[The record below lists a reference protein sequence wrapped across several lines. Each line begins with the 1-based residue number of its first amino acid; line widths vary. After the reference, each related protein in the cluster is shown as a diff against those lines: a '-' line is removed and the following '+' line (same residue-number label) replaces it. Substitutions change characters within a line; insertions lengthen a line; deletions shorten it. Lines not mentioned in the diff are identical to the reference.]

1 MDKYS
6 IIGKR
11 QVRTD
16 SAIKATGAAKFAG
29 DFILPGMLHGKILR
43 SHLPHAKILNIDT
56 SKAEKLKGVRAV
68 ATGKDITDVPHG
80 VMRVDPLPIILRDK
94 YSLAKERVRFI
105 GDEVAAVAAID
116 EDTAMEALE
125 LIKVDYEELPT
136 LFDIWESMK
145 PDAIRIHENF
155 PGNISTMTAF
165 HHGDIDKAFAD
176 SDYVLEDKYQTQY
189 THHSYLEPHAV
200 TAEYYPSGDV
210 ALWSSTQTPFYDK
223 VCIAETIG
231 VPVNK
236 VRVIKPHVGG
246 GFGGKAD
253 VHTLF
258 PISALLSRMS
268 GKPVQIAY
276 TREEDIVS
284 TTRRHPTI
292 IEQKIG
298 VKKDGRIMG
307 FDSKVLADGGAYQ
320 GVSMISIF
328 VMGVFQYGPYKLP
341 NFRFDGRRIYTNKPY
356 CGAQRGHGG
365 IQPRFVIESMMDIIA
380 ENLNL
385 DPIEIRKINA
395 LKAGDTTV
403 NNFRIRSCGHIES
416 LDTASE
422 GIGWKDNW
430 KKLPHGK
437 GVGLACN
444 FFASGP
450 GFSYFFTNPPSHSGV
465 NITAEED
472 GTFLLY
478 TGSSDLGQGS
488 ETALAMIAAEEMGL
502 SGIDQLKVIAADTA
516 TTPMDLGTYG
526 SRLVTIAGNAA
537 KMAASK
543 IKQELAETASD
554 ILEANKKDLE
564 AKGGMIYVKG
574 NPEKSVTIKQA
585 VQTRF
590 KIKRI
595 PLTTVGYYNPPAD
608 TGDVSGFAEGKV
620 SLSPTWSFGCH
631 AAEVDVDE
639 ETGIVKVKKVAA
651 AHDCGFAINP
661 MSVEGQIEGCVSM
674 TFGQATSED
683 FRTEKGWTMTNSF
696 LDYKIP
702 TSEDMP
708 EVQSIIVESMD
719 TEGPFGAKEA
729 SEGANIPT
737 IPAIA
742 NAIYYA
748 TGIRIKDLPITPE
761 KVLRALEKKGKL
773 LW

>member
-1 MDKYS
+1 MGKYS

-16 SAIKATGAAKFAG
+16 SAAKVTGSAKFAG
-29 DFILPGMLHGKILR
+29 DFILPGMLVGKILR
-43 SHLPHAKILNIDT
+43 SPLPHARILNIDK
-56 SKAEKLKGVRAV
+56 SKALKLKGVRAV
-68 ATGKDITDVPHG
+68 ATGKDITDIPHG
-80 VMRVDPLPIILRDK
+80 TMRVDPLPAILRDK
-94 YSLAKERVRFI
+94 YSLAKEKVRFI
-105 GDEVAAVAAID
+105 GDEVAAVAATD
-116 EDTAMEALE
+116 EDIAMEALE
-125 LIKVDYEELPT
+125 LIKVEYEELPA
-136 LFDIWESMK
+136 LFDIWEAMK

-155 PGNISTMTAF
+155 PGNISTMTTF
-165 HHGDIDKAFAD
+165 HLGDIEKAFAE
-176 SDYVLEDKYQTQY
+176 SDYILEDKYETQR

-231 VPVNK
+231 IPVNK

-246 GFGGKAD
+246 GFGAKGE

-268 GKPVQIAY
+268 GKPVTISY
-276 TREEDIVS
+276 TREEDIS
-284 TTRRHPTI
+284 TTTRRHPTI

-298 VKKDGRIMG
+298 VKKDGRIMA
-307 FDSKVLADGGAYQ
+307 FDSKILADGGAYQ
-320 GVSMISIF
+320 SVSMISIF
-328 VMGVFQYGPYKLP
+328 VMGVFQHGPYKLP
-341 NFRFDGRRIYTNKPY
+341 NFRFDARRFYTNKPY
-356 CGAQRGHGG
+356 CGAQRGHGA

-395 LKAGDTTV
+395 LKAGDTTM
-403 NNFRIRSCGHIES
+403 NNFKIRSCGHIES

-422 GIGWKDNW
+422 GIGWKKNW

-450 GFSYFFTNPPSHSGV
+450 GFSQFYTNPPSHSGV
-465 NITAEED
+465 NITTEED

-478 TGSSDLGQGS
+478 TGSSDIGQGS
-488 ETALAMIAAEEMGL
+488 ETALAMIAAEEIGL

-516 TTPMDLGTYG
+516 TTPLDLGTYG
-526 SRLVTIAGNAA
+526 SRLIVCAGNAA
-537 KMAASK
+537 KMAAFK
-543 IKQELAETASD
+543 IKEELIETAAEM
-554 ILEANKKDLE
+554 LEANKEDLE
-564 AKGGMIYVKG
+564 AREGGIYVKG
-574 NPEKSVTIKQA
+574 NPEKGITIKQA
-585 VQTRF
+585 VKTRF
-590 KIKRI
+590 QIKRI
-595 PLTTVGYYNPPAD
+595 PLTTVGYYNPPVD

-620 SLSPTWSFGCH
+620 SLAATWSFGCH

-639 ETGIVKVKKVAA
+639 ETGVVKVKKVAA

-661 MSVEGQIEGCVSM
+661 PAVEGQIEGCVSM
-674 TFGQATSED
+674 TFGQATCED
-683 FRTEKGWTMTNSF
+683 YRTEKGWSMTNSF

-708 EVQSIIVESMD
+708 EVQSIIVESID
-719 TEGPFGAKEA
+719 SEGPFGAKEA

-742 NAIYYA
+742 NAVYYA
-748 TGIRIKDLPITPE
+748 TGVRIKDLPITPE
-761 KVLRALEKKGKL
+761 KVLRALEKKGGK
-773 LW
+773 